1 MKKLMWA
8 AAAVAA
14 LATSLPAAAQFAK
27 PEDAIKYRRAVMTV
41 LGSHF
46 GRVGAMAQGK
56 APYDP
61 RAAAQHADIAVLMG
75 RLPFGAFIEGTDKG
89 ETRAKPEIWA
99 ENEKFKA
106 AEQKMQDELAK
117 LSAAAKTGNLENLK
131 AAFGP
136 TGQSCKG
143 CHDKYRKDEP
153 AR

>member
-8 AAAVAA
+8 AAAVAGLSTA
-14 LATSLPAAAQFAK
+14 LPAAAQFAK

-41 LGSHF
+41 LGNHF

-61 RAAAQHADIAVLMG
+61 RLAAENADIAMSMAK
-75 RLPFGAFIEGTDKG
+75 LPFIAFVEGTDKG

-99 ENEKFKA
+99 EGEKFKA
-106 AEQKMQDELAK
+106 SAQKMQEELTK
-117 LSAAAKTGNLENLK
+117 LSAATKTGNIENIK

-143 CHDKYRKDEP
+143 CHDKYRKDE
-153 AR
+153 AK